1 MIKGKAKIELFDAKT
16 GKLEKSVEEHN
27 LVTNAL
33 RYLIN
38 IAAICNAAPDDYVFP
53 IATKALGGIM
63 LFDGNLTED
72 KNNVHFPPVDKGVHL
87 VGYASNDTNT
97 SDINRGSFNSAE
109 SGPTDNG
116 YKSVWDF
123 GTSQANGTIK
133 AVARTHVYAGQDPL
147 RYYVGLYNNTVG
159 SGNPSND
166 TYWHPFRYDG
176 EYVYMMKNQD
186 HTMRIYKVR
195 RPMLAH
201 KVADSAYR
209 NTDFEQ
215 VGSFDTLAAE
225 GEYNDYGETRSI
237 KYYADRPALYK
248 DGGDGYLYCAYA
260 GYNPNY
266 EAGMVINYFTVKYSD
281 DSYEK
286 SNLHEIILQAKMVC
300 ESDGYYDRV
309 ENDGKYTYVYRY
321 GNYIDDSSEVR
332 ISHGYLYLI
341 SSGRKRILQINLS
354 NTTDQSSIRII
365 EDNSSDYIYDLQ
377 GISLRNGGA
386 FFTVYH
392 YTNDSRYYQNGVLYE
407 DGSYLL
413 HSFSG
418 NNNENDWCNSIRVNG
433 KELERFGYYNDVR
446 IQRGFIANYLGTIA
460 NLTSPIEKNA
470 SQTMKITYELIDAD
484 DTTEG

>member
-1 MIKGKAKIELFDAKT
+1 MIKGKAKIELFNAKT

-38 IAAICNAAPDDYVFP
+38 IAAICDAAPDDYVFP

-72 KNNVHFPPVDKGVHL
+72 KDNVHFPPVDKGVHL

-109 SGPTDNG
+109 SGPTANG

-133 AVARTHVYAGQDPL
+133 AVARTHVNAGQDPL
-147 RYYVGLYNNTVG
+147 RYYVGLNDTVG

-166 TYWHPFRYDG
+166 GYWHPFRYDG
-176 EYVYMMKNQD
+176 ESVYMMKNQD
-186 HTMRIYKVR
+186 HTMRIYKAR

-201 KVADSAYR
+201 KVADFSDR
-209 NTDFEQ
+209 NTDFAQ

-225 GEYNDYGETRSI
+225 GEYNYYGETRSI
-237 KYYADRPALYK
+237 KYYADHPGLYK

-266 EAGMVINYFTVKYSD
+266 EPGMVINYFTIKYSD

-286 SNLHEIILQAKMVC
+286 SDLHEIILQAKAYLA
-300 ESDGYYDRV
+300 SDSYYDRV
-309 ENDGKYTYVYRY
+309 ENDGKYTYIYRY
-321 GNYIDDSSEVR
+321 ANYINDWTTARV
-332 ISHGYLYLI
+332 SHGYLYLI
-341 SSGRKRILQINLS
+341 SSSRKRILQINLS
-354 NTTDQSSIRII
+354 NTTDQSSIRVI
-365 EDNSSDYIYDLQ
+365 EDSSSDYIIDLQ
-377 GISLRNGGA
+377 GISLRNGGV

-392 YTNDSRYYQNGVLYE
+392 YTNDSSYYQNGVLYE

-413 HSFSG
+413 HAFSG
-418 NNNENDWCNSIRVNG
+418 TNNESDWYSSARVNG

-446 IQRGFIANYLGTIA
+446 IKRGFIANYLGTIA
-460 NLTSPIEKNA
+460 NLTSPIKKNA
-470 SQTMKITYELIDAD
+470 SQTMKITYELIDE
-484 DTTEG
+484 TEG